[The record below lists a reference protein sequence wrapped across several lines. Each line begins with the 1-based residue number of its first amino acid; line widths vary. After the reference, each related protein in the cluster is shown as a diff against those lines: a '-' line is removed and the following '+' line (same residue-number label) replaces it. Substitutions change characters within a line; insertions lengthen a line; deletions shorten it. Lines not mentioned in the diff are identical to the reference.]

1 MEKPSLI
8 WNCSS
13 HRLCRCRVNMCQ
25 RAQSEGLTPSAV
37 HVCTCNRVLVVTT
50 MSSQGPRTVSHG
62 SGACCECHEAME
74 ATQLLRE
81 MLQGVDQQEAQAQLQ
96 QQQAQKPQGAPPT
109 ATAGM
114 EKQFQHQQLN
124 LRGFDKIEAL
134 SGGEDRWQN
143 WLWNIKTA
151 VSWRSGE

>member
-1 MEKPSLI
+1 M
-8 WNCSS
+8 SS
-13 HRLCRCRVNMCQ
+13 EHVPKGAVHR
-25 RAQSEGLTPSAV
+25 GLTPSGV
-37 HVCTCNRVLVVTT
+37 HVTCNRVLVVTT

-62 SGACCECHEAME
+62 SGACYECHEAME
-74 ATQLLRE
+74 ATQLLRV
-81 MLQGVDQQEAQAQLQ
+81 MLQGVDQQEAQAQMQQQ

-124 LRGFDKIEAL
+124 MRGFDNIEAL

>member
-1 MEKPSLI
+1 
-8 WNCSS
+8 
-13 HRLCRCRVNMCQ
+13 
-25 RAQSEGLTPSAV
+25 
-37 HVCTCNRVLVVTT
+37 
-50 MSSQGPRTVSHG
+50 
-62 SGACCECHEAME
+62 ME
-74 ATQLLRE
+74 ATQLRV
-81 MLQGVDQQEAQAQLQ
+81 MLQGVDQQEAQAQMQ

-124 LRGFDKIEAL
+124 MRGFDNIAAL